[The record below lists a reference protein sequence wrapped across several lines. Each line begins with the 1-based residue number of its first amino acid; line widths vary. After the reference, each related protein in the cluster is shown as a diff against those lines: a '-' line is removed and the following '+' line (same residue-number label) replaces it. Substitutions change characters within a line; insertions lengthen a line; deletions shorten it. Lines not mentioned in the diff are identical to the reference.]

1 MNREILIKN
10 GKEIVIATSAAISLG
25 IGTSITHQVLARAS
39 EVDTPTSL
47 SAESTDKKAVTDTTG
62 TKAVTNSADT
72 DPSVSGNSDTTPEK
86 ATGSGDNG
94 SDPTPETKE
103 QTTNPEPETPVG
115 ETGDTSSESLTT
127 PTTPAP
133 SADAAQPEAESIS
146 ASDPAPSPQEYTSGG
161 FKWVKNDDDTSNSS
175 VTLTGLD
182 PNNSTVTSINV
193 PSTVD
198 IDGSTY
204 NVTRI
209 GNQAFFSNKI
219 LTSVVLNDGLTSI
232 EDNAFAYCDN
242 LKTVDFSNNKTLTT
256 IGYAAFA
263 SDPIASL
270 VLPNTVES
278 IGASA
283 FANNAALETLTLP
296 DSLQTIGDQAFQF
309 NNNLT
314 SIIFNKGLKNIGN
327 QTFYSNK
334 KLASIIFNDGLTSI
348 GSEAFGYCNDKDNPH
363 LMTVDFSNNKTL
375 TTIGYAAFASDQI
388 SSLILPN
395 TVESIG
401 KSAFANN
408 TALETLTLPDN
419 LQTIGEEA
427 FVSNSSL
434 KKVVFDKA
442 LTSIGMSAFL
452 YDSKLTTLDF
462 SNATNLQSIEDTAFE
477 FDGISGDLTIPSN
490 VISIGDLAF
499 NGNQLTGINYDG
511 SDLSLGNE
519 VFKYNHIVNINTP
532 KMSIDGPYGSG
543 VGGYQSSTL
552 FTESR
557 NIKIS
562 DLFDISIV
570 GVDETELRITELSNG
585 VTYHD
590 GVFTIPSD
598 KDDFSF
604 KWSVGP
610 EYNGQY
616 NVIFG
621 NPIIK
626 AVDSNHTLGTP
637 WTPDENFMSCTLE
650 DGTEVPLT
658 NIKFSVENSA
668 GQSIP
673 TVDVKTAG
681 EYEVKYSYKTDSA
694 TYSTTVTVSVQ
705 KNQGTY
711 RLSRLSGTGSSIYSG
726 TPKSIEGSYK
736 VTFSNDDNT
745 HYETKPGDVEFVNSP
760 ATDVGTYDIQLSD
773 QGLKAIESLDKNNTY
788 DWTADKNTSK
798 YIAPT
803 YVIEKLPITITADN
817 SAKSFG
823 ESDPTL
829 TAGVSGGEGDA
840 IKGLT
845 YTLSRESG
853 ESVGT
858 YPITVIY
865 TDTDNPNYEITVES
879 GTFTITGIGSDDTY
893 TYTMNVGESAPTAA
907 DFHAIAYDVN
917 GPVSAISLDLNGADL
932 SKSGDYPVILST
944 ADGMTKQVILH
955 VTGGNS
961 GGTTTPTTPVDPV
974 DPDNGDHDN
983 GGTPVKPVD
992 PADPE
997 KPSNPDP
1004 VDPIDPVDPDT
1015 PQNPEGPNESE
1026 GSVAPINPSL
1036 PTESG
1041 NKINGAVTSESNVDD
1056 NAVIKP
1062 MGNKQVNTGLEL
1074 PSSTSDKLPQTGE
1087 KTSLMATISG
1097 ILLSSLSLIGIDLRR
1112 RKNNH

>member
-39 EVDTPTSL
+39 EVGAPTSL

-62 TKAVTNSADT
+62 TKAVTYSAGT
-72 DPSVSGNSDTTPEK
+72 NPSVSGNSDARSDVTSGNDIE
-86 ATGSGDNG
+86 TGDKSN
-94 SDPTPETKE
+94 DPDPVTKE
-103 QTTNPEPETPVG
+103 PTTNPEPETPVG
-115 ETGDTSSESLTT
+115 ETGDTGSESLTT
-127 PTTPAP
+127 PATPTQ
-133 SADAAQPEAESIS
+133 SVNTAQPEAESIS
-146 ASDPAPSPQEYTSGG
+146 ASDPAPSPDEYTSSDS
-161 FKWVKNDDDTSNSS
+161 FEWTLDATSKTAKVK
-175 VTLTGLD
+175 GLA
-182 PNNSTVTSINV
+182 SGASAITSINL
-193 PSTVD
+193 PPTVT
-198 IDGSTY
+198 IDGVTY
-204 NVTRI
+204 NVTEIGNNAFQFNNNLTSVIFNKGLKTI
-209 GNQAFFSNKI
+209 GNQAFFSNVN
-219 LTSVVLNDGLTSI
+219 LASI
-232 EDNAFAYCDN
+232 VFNEDLSSIGSEAFAYCNDSKN
-242 LKTVDFSNNKTLTT
+242 PHLMTVDFSKNNTLKT
-256 IGYAAFA
+256 IGDTAFA
-263 SDPIASL
+263 SDQIASL
-270 VLPNTVES
+270 VIPNTVES
-278 IGASA
+278 IGKSA
-283 FANNAALETLTLP
+283 FASNSALETLTLSDSLQTIGDSAFAYDTKLTKVDFSKNSTLKTIGDIAFYSDPIESLNLPSTVTSIGMKALGFNNAIETLTLP
-296 DSLQTIGDQAFQF
+296 DSLQTIGDQAFVS
-309 NNNLT
+309 NPNLK
-314 SIIFNKGLKNIGN
+314 SVVFDK
-327 QTFYSNK
+327 S
-334 KLASIIFNDGLTSI
+334 LTSI
-348 GSEAFGYCNDKDNPH
+348 GNG
-363 LMTVDFSNNKTL
+363 
-375 TTIGYAAFASDQI
+375 
-388 SSLILPN
+388 
-395 TVESIG
+395 
-401 KSAFANN
+401 
-408 TALETLTLPDN
+408 
-419 LQTIGEEA
+419 
-427 FVSNSSL
+427 
-434 KKVVFDKA
+434 
-442 LTSIGMSAFL
+442 
-452 YDSKLTTLDF
+452 
-462 SNATNLQSIEDTAFE
+462 AFE
-477 FDGISGDLTIPSN
+477 YDGISGELTIPSN
-490 VISIGDLAF
+490 VTSIGDQAF
-499 NGNQLTGINYDG
+499 FSNQLTGINYSG
-511 SDLSLGNE
+511 SGLSLGNE
-519 VFKYNHIVNINTP
+519 AFKSNHIVNINTP

-604 KWSVGP
+604 KWSVVP

-668 GQSIP
+668 VQSIP

-983 GGTPVKPVD
+983 GGTTLDPVDPTDPVKPVD
-992 PADPE
+992 P
-997 KPSNPDP
+997 
-1004 VDPIDPVDPDT
+1004 VDPTKPTYPESPVDPDT
-1015 PQNPEGPNESE
+1015 PVNPEGPNESG

-1041 NKINGAVTSESNVDD
+1041 NKINGAVTSESNVDG

>member
-1 MNREILIKN
+1 MKMNREILIKN

-39 EVDTPTSL
+39 EIDAPTSMSADL
-47 SAESTDKKAVTDTTG
+47 SGTKTVTDST
-62 TKAVTNSADT
+62 DT
-72 DPSVSGNSDTTPEK
+72 DPSVSGNSNTTPEE
-86 ATGSGDNG
+86 ATESGDNG
-94 SDPTPETKE
+94 SDSTPETKE
-103 QTTNPEPETPVG
+103 STTNPEPETSKN
-115 ETGDTSSESLTT
+115 ETGDTGSESLTT
-127 PTTPAP
+127 PTTPSP
-133 SADAAQPEAESIS
+133 SADVAQPEAESIS
-146 ASDPAPSPQEYTSGG
+146 SSDPAPSPQEYTSGG

-175 VTLTGLD
+175 VTLKGLD
-182 PNNSTVTSINV
+182 PNNSTVTSVNV

-204 NVTRI
+204 NVTGI
-209 GNQAFFSNKI
+209 GSLAFFSNKS
-219 LTSVVLNDGLTSI
+219 LTSVILNDGLTSI
-232 EDNAFAYCDN
+232 GDNAFAYCDN
-242 LKTVDFSNNKTLTT
+242 LNTVDFSKNNTLKT

-263 SDPIASL
+263 SDPIESL

-278 IGASA
+278 IGESA
-283 FANNAALETLTLP
+283 FANNSALETLTLP
-296 DSLQTIGDQAFQF
+296 DSLQTIGDKAFQF
-309 NNNLT
+309 NINLT
-314 SIIFNKGLKNIGN
+314 SVIFNKGLKTIGK
-327 QTFYSNK
+327 QAFYSNK
-334 KLASIIFNDGLTSI
+334 SLASIIFNDGLTSI
-348 GSEAFGYCNDKDNPH
+348 GSEAFGYCNDSDNPH
-363 LMTVDFSNNKTL
+363 LLTVDFSKNSTL
-375 TTIGYAAFASDQI
+375 KTIGDIAFYSDSI
-388 SSLILPN
+388 ESLNLPS
-395 TVESIG
+395 TVTSIG
-401 KSAFANN
+401 MKAFGFNN
-408 TALETLTLPDN
+408 ALETLTLPDS
-419 LQTIGEEA
+419 LQTIGEQA
-427 FVSNSSL
+427 FVSNPNL
-434 KKVVFDKA
+434 KSVFFDKS
-442 LTSIGMSAFL
+442 LTSIG
-452 YDSKLTTLDF
+452 
-462 SNATNLQSIEDTAFE
+462 NGAFE
-477 FDGISGDLTIPSN
+477 YDGISGDLTIPSN
-490 VISIGDLAF
+490 VTSIGDQAF
-499 NGNQLTGINYDG
+499 FSNQLTGINYSG
-511 SDLSLGNE
+511 SDLTLGNE
-519 VFKYNHIVNINTP
+519 TFKSNHIVNINAP
-532 KMSIDGPYGSG
+532 KMSIKGKYGSG
-543 VGGYQSSTL
+543 MGGYQT
-552 FTESR
+552 FTFFTDSKDSQ

-562 DLFDISIV
+562 DLFDINV
-570 GVDETELRITELSNG
+570 EDGDEQGLGITDLS
-585 VTYHD
+585 D
-590 GVFTIPSD
+590 GVEYSKETGIFTVPSD
-598 KDDFSF
+598 TKSFSF
-604 KWSVGP
+604 HWSVGP

-626 AVDSNHTLGTP
+626 AVDSTHTLGSP

-658 NIKFSVENSA
+658 NIKFSVKNSA
-668 GQSIP
+668 GQGIP
-673 TVDVKTAG
+673 TVDVNTAG
-681 EYEVKYSYKTDSA
+681 KYEVEYRYKTDSA
-694 TYSTTVTVSVQ
+694 NYSTTVTVSVQ

-745 HYETKPGDVEFVNSP
+745 YYETKPGDVEFVNSP

-788 DWTADKNTSK
+788 NWTADKNTSK

-817 SAKSFG
+817 SAKSSD

-829 TAGVSGGEGDA
+829 TAEVSGGEGDA

-858 YPITVIY
+858 YPITVTY

-879 GTFTITGIGSDDTY
+879 GTFTITGIASDD

-932 SKSGDYPVILST
+932 SKSGDYTVTLST
-944 ADGMTKQVILH
+944 ADGMKKDVILH

-983 GGTPVKPVD
+983 GSTTVDPVDPTDPVKPVD
-992 PADPE
+992 P
-997 KPSNPDP
+997 
-1004 VDPIDPVDPDT
+1004 VDPTKPTDPDNPVDPDT
-1015 PQNPEGPNESE
+1015 PVNPEGPNESE

-1041 NKINGAVTSESNVDD
+1041 NKINGAVTSESNVDG
-1056 NAVIKP
+1056 NAVITP
-1062 MGNKQVNTGLEL
+1062 MGNKQVNTELEL
-1074 PSSTSDKLPQTGE
+1074 PSSTDGKLPQTGE

-1097 ILLSSLSLIGIDLRR
+1097 ILLSSLSLIGIDFKR
-1112 RKNNH
+1112 RKNNR